1 MDLYNELYKKK
12 EVTSIPDF
20 CKHPELYQTKYDFL
34 KDTIL
39 KPRAVYDFFRKA
51 KLKNE
56 GISRCASAKSS
67 EGADD
72 DAITDFMYQQVK
84 SGEEFG
90 AFATDFALKHGHL
103 RTKLYGWK
111 KRYEDHIK
119 DEDLECPVFM
129 SNSKDPKALN
139 KALASSRGSNLV
151 KIQTEAGKG
160 RGVSVKT

>member
-1 MDLYNELYKKK
+1 MDFYNELFKKK

-20 CKHPELYQTKYDFL
+20 CKHPEFYQTKYDFL

-67 EGADD
+67 ERADD

-84 SGEEFG
+84 SGEDFG
-90 AFATDFALKHGHL
+90 PFATEIALL
-103 RTKLYGWK
+103 MVLLYV
-111 KRYEDHIK
+111 D
-119 DEDLECPVFM
+119 
-129 SNSKDPKALN
+129 
-139 KALASSRGSNLV
+139 LV
-151 KIQTEAGKG
+151 KSCTASFHWNSIRMQLLRFLEN
-160 RGVSVKT
+160 